1 MNAILSDSP
10 KTLLKVFTLPGP
22 NDRCTALERA
32 NPLGRREARIKF
44 EEATHT
50 YYIDGTTV
58 APRSVTGLVHGY
70 CASHF
75 DPQHVVKQMK
85 RGRRWPEKREQYL
98 KEDADESMSDGDICE
113 MWNRNGRVASSRGTL
128 LHYHAECLLN
138 GVAVAAPHSPEFS
151 QICCLDAALREMGYS
166 PFRTEVCLFHCGLCV
181 AGQADALYMHEATS
195 ELALLDWK
203 RTKSIREDNP
213 WRLLKEP
220 IGLPDTNGWLYAL
233 QLNVYS
239 YILSTEYGYDVSRMY
254 LGQVHPT
261 LSRARLI
268 EVPKLEEH
276 MALLIED
283 QISRGLAVSE
293 AAPGPDSPFLLPTQ
307 TQNILSDSARM
318 CMCTRACPLPA
329 NMRNVLR
336 YAGSS
341 HARAPLH

>member
-98 KEDADESMSDGDICE
+98 KEDANESMSDGDICE

-128 LHYHAECLLN
+128 LY
-138 GVAVAAPHSPEFS
+138 
-151 QICCLDAALREMGYS
+151 QY
-166 PFRTEVCLFHCGLCV
+166 
-181 AGQADALYMHEATS
+181 
-195 ELALLDWK
+195 
-203 RTKSIREDNP
+203 
-213 WRLLKEP
+213 
-220 IGLPDTNGWLYAL
+220 
-233 QLNVYS
+233 
-239 YILSTEYGYDVSRMY
+239 
-254 LGQVHPT
+254 T
-261 LSRARLI
+261 L
-268 EVPKLEEH
+268 
-276 MALLIED
+276 
-283 QISRGLAVSE
+283 
-293 AAPGPDSPFLLPTQ
+293 
-307 TQNILSDSARM
+307 
-318 CMCTRACPLPA
+318 
-329 NMRNVLR
+329 
-336 YAGSS
+336 
-341 HARAPLH
+341 